1 MIAVVDASAAAKLFL
16 DEPGSD
22 AVRSV
27 WFQADLSA
35 PTILLPEVSSA
46 VRQGRS
52 HGTSTTEAVR
62 FVRGSATW
70 RQVDIDLADRAA
82 ALATVTGL
90 RGMDAVYVAT
100 ALDLAEHDV
109 DVALLSFDTRQRQA
123 ALDIGIPVIPAEVDD
138 A

>member
-16 DEPGSD
+16 DEPGSE

-35 PTILLPEVSSA
+35 PTILLPEVASA
-46 VRQGRS
+46 VRRGRG
-52 HGTSTTEAVR
+52 HGTSPVDAVR
-62 FVRGSATW
+62 FVRGSAKW

-82 ALATVTGL
+82 ALASVTGL
-90 RGMDAVYVAT
+90 RGMDAVYVVT

-109 DVALLSFDTRQRQA
+109 DVALLSFDGRQREA
-123 ALDIGIPVIPAEVDD
+123 ALDLGIAVIPA
-138 A
+138 APTHG